1 MKDAEPPEPP
11 EAAEPS
17 QPSGA
22 TEPVQP
28 SGAAEPLESSATDV
42 LPATA
47 EGPPPRAR
55 RRVTWRLLVPV
66 VTAAAGVMFAMSFSA
81 AQGRDLRAD
90 RDLPQLI
97 MDADSRVADKAS
109 RLDALQ
115 KEVQALS
122 KTNAPTD
129 EHLSSL
135 TRAADELSPAAATTK
150 VRGPGLE
157 VALDDAKRSAD
168 SLPQG
173 FTADDIVVHQQ
184 DVQAVVNALWASGAE
199 AMMIQDQ
206 RVISTSAVRC
216 VGNTLILQGRV
227 YSPPYRITAIGDVDR
242 MQRGL
247 DADPSVAIYKQYVDA
262 VGLGYSVQT
271 HGSLEFPAYS
281 GSVDLQYASPIR

>member
-1 MKDAEPPEPP
+1 MTDAEQPEPP
-11 EAAEPS
+11 VHAE
-17 QPSGA
+17 QP
-22 TEPVQP
+22 E
-28 SGAAEPLESSATDV
+28 
-42 LPATA
+42 PATVDDANDANDA
-47 EGPPPRAR
+47 EASPAPSR
-55 RRVTWRLLVPV
+55 RRPRLTWGLVVPV
-66 VTAAAGVMFAMSFSA
+66 VMASAGVMFAMSFQT

-97 MDADSRVADKAS
+97 MEGDSRVAEKAS
-109 RLDALQ
+109 VLDGLQ
-115 KEVQALS
+115 KEVEALS

-135 TRAADELSPAAATTK
+135 TRAADELAAPAATTK
-150 VRGPGLE
+150 VRGAALE
-157 VALDDAKRSAD
+157 VTLDDAKRTAD
-168 SLPQG
+168 SLPDG

-184 DVQAVVNALWASGAE
+184 DVQAVVNALWTSGAE

-247 DADPSVAIYKQYVDA
+247 DGDDAINIYKQYVNA
-262 VGLGYSVQT
+262 VGLGWSVKTQDAA
-271 HGSLEFPAYS
+271 EFPAYS
-281 GSVDLQYASPIR
+281 GSVDFQYASPLK

>member
-1 MKDAEPPEPP
+1 MKDVEPPERP
-11 EAAEPS
+11 EPLDEVEPSAEPVES
-17 QPSGA
+17 QGDLEPPGEAPAA
-22 TEPVQP
+22 T
-28 SGAAEPLESSATDV
+28 
-42 LPATA
+42 TA
-47 EGPPPRAR
+47 PRK
-55 RRVTWRLLVPV
+55 RVTWRLLVPV

-122 KTNAPTD
+122 KTSAPTD
-129 EHLSSL
+129 QHLSSL

-150 VRGPGLE
+150 VRGPALE

-168 SLPQG
+168 SLPDG

-242 MQRGL
+242 MQQGL

-262 VGLGYSVQT
+262 VGLGYSVHT